1 VETEHLAEAH
11 APLRVIVVD
20 DDALVRQVL
29 RDVLQR
35 AGIVVIAEAGG
46 GREAVELAVYYKP
59 DVVLMDVLMPGIDG
73 MAAMRE
79 ILAAQ
84 PGARVLMLSSSNDDE
99 LGVLCLRMGACG
111 YLTKTINVE
120 SLPRAI
126 RAAGDGEAVVPR
138 RLTARLVDAVRRTP
152 EDGAGLRP
160 VRSPLTAREWE
171 VLDLLCQGMS
181 TEDIADALV
190 LSSETV
196 RSHVKS
202 ILRKLRVSSRR
213 DAVAVAQQ
221 LRGGRIAGPAAAEVA
236 A

>member
-1 VETEHLAEAH
+1 MDMEHPPLEAP

-46 GREAVELAVYYKP
+46 GREGVELSLHYKP
-59 DVVLMDVLMPGIDG
+59 DVVLMDVLMPGTDG

-79 ILAAQ
+79 IHAAL
-84 PGARVLMLSSSNDDE
+84 PAAKVLMLSSSTDDD

-111 YLTKTINVE
+111 YLTKAINVE

-126 RAAGDGEAVVPR
+126 RAANSGEAVVPR
-138 RLTARLVDAVRRTP
+138 RLAARLVEAIRRTP

-160 VRSPLTAREWE
+160 VRSSLTAREWE

-181 TEDIADALV
+181 TEGIADTLV

-202 ILRKLRVSSRR
+202 ILRKFRVSSRR
-213 DAVAVAQQ
+213 DAVTVAQR
-221 LRGGRIAGPAAAEVA
+221 LRGGLVAGSAAA
-236 A
+236 

>member
-1 VETEHLAEAH
+1 VDTELLSQPAV
-11 APLRVIVVD
+11 APLRVIVAD

-35 AGIVVIAEAGG
+35 AGIVVIAEADG

-59 DVVLMDVLMPGIDG
+59 DLVLMDVLMPGTDG

-79 ILAAQ
+79 ILSALPEAK
-84 PGARVLMLSSSNDDE
+84 VLMISSSSDDD
-99 LGVLCLRMGACG
+99 LGVLCLKMGAVG
-111 YLTKTINVE
+111 YLTKTVNVE

-126 RAAGDGEAVVPR
+126 RAASSGEAVVPR
-138 RLTARLVDAVRRTP
+138 RLTGRLVEAVRRTS
-152 EDGAGLRP
+152 ETGAGLRP
-160 VRSPLTAREWE
+160 VRSSLTARERE
-171 VLDLLCQGMS
+171 VLDLLCEGMS

-213 DAVAVAQQ
+213 DAVAVAQR
-221 LRGGRIAGPAAAEVA
+221 LRGGFVAGPAAA
-236 A
+236 